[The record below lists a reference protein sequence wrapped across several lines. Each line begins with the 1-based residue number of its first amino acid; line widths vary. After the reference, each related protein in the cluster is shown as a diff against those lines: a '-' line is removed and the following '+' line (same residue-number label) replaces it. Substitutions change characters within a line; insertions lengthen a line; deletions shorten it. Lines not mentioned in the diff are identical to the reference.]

1 MNCCLVNSREV
12 PVGEDTGEEE
22 VVGVVCL
29 AVKVQE
35 VGHVDI
41 IQTERILWL
50 HKTVGVIEDFDPVGL
65 EGVAGH
71 LFLAHLASATDRFC
85 FSQTEQQLTTLI

>member
-1 MNCCLVNSREV
+1 MDHLVPDNLPCLVNSREV
-12 PVGEDTGEEE
+12 PIGEDVVEAE
-22 VVGVVCL
+22 VGVVCH
-29 AVKVQE
+29 A
-35 VGHVDI
+35 VDI

-71 LFLAHLASATDRFC
+71 LHILGSPGLCNRHILL
-85 FSQTEQQLTTLI
+85 FSH

>member
-1 MNCCLVNSREV
+1 MIIWFLTTCLVLSTPREV
-12 PVGEDTGEEE
+12 PDGEDVGEAE
-22 VVGVVCL
+22 VRVVCL
-29 AVKVQE
+29 A
-35 VGHVDI
+35 VDI

-71 LFLAHLASATDRFC
+71 LFLAHLASATNRQILL
-85 FSQTEQQLTTLI
+85 FSH

>member
-1 MNCCLVNSREV
+1 MDHLVPDNLPCLVNSREV
-12 PVGEDTGEEE
+12 PIGEDVVEAE
-22 VVGVVCL
+22 VGVVCH
-29 AVKVQE
+29 A
-35 VGHVDI
+35 VDI

-71 LFLAHLASATDRFC
+71 LFLASATNRQILL
-85 FSQTEQQLTTLI
+85 FSN

>member
-1 MNCCLVNSREV
+1 MSTPREV
-12 PVGEDTGEEE
+12 PIGEDIVEAE
-22 VVGVVCL
+22 VGVVCH
-29 AVKVQE
+29 A
-35 VGHVDI
+35 VDI

-71 LFLAHLASATDRFC
+71 LFLAHLASATDIFC
-85 FSQTEQQLTTLI
+85 FSHTEQQLTTLI

>member
-1 MNCCLVNSREV
+1 MRPISG
-12 PVGEDTGEEE
+12 GEAE
-22 VVGVVCL
+22 VGVVGL

-35 VGHVDI
+35 VGQVDI
-41 IQTERILWL
+41 IQPERILWL

-71 LFLAHLASATDRFC
+71 LFLAHLASATERFC
-85 FSQTEQQLTTLI
+85 FPHTEQQLTTLI

>member
-1 MNCCLVNSREV
+1 MSTPREV
-12 PVGEDTGEEE
+12 PDGEDVGEAE
-22 VVGVVCL
+22 VGVVGL

-35 VGHVDI
+35 VGQVDI
-41 IQTERILWL
+41 IQPERILWL

-85 FSQTEQQLTTLI
+85 FSHTEEQQLTTLI